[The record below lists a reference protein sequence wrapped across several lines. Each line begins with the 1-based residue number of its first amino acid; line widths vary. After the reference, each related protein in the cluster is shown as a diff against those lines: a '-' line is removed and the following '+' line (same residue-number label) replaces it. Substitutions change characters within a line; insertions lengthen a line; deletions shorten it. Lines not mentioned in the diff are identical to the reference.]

1 MKAKGKQA
9 GLTLIEMTVVIV
21 AIAVLTTLG
30 LPAMRAFVNSM
41 ESSGG
46 AQCMISASM
55 ASARAIAAKEQKYA
69 GIRFQNKYQEDGKGC
84 QYMIFIVHDFENTN
98 LASGFRAVEG
108 MQPIKLPENVGV
120 MDLKINDN
128 EKIDSDSELENEDD
142 LTDTTSFSILFSPSG
157 KLVIHD
163 VRIRNKDGIKD
174 PKTIDESKDD
184 IFNSEDNIK
193 KNNVGMFYQDDY
205 AELGLGQETSRDSFI
220 IYNRVEFERVN
231 KDRRWS
237 DYIKD
242 LKVLRINSYTGT
254 IIEL

>member
-128 EKIDSDSELENEDD
+128 KKIDSDSELENEDD

-163 VRIRNKDGIKD
+163 VRVRNRGG
-174 PKTIDESKDD
+174 KTNGESKDD
-184 IFNSEDNIK
+184 IFNVKSNVEDGI
-193 KNNVGMFYQDDY
+193 GMFYQDDY
-205 AELGLGQETSRDSFI
+205 AELGLGQEASRDSFI
-220 IYNRVEFERVN
+220 IYNRAEFERVN